1 MIFSFLKRNP
11 KKAATAGVV
20 VALAMPFTAHHE
32 GLRLKA
38 YLDPIGIPTICYG
51 ETLGVQLGQQKTKA
65 ECDALFEARL
75 GVFAY
80 AVDAAITPSM
90 SPHTHAA
97 LTSWTYNVGIGAMQK
112 STLVRLMNEGRTVEA
127 CNELPKWNK
136 AGGRVLTGLVKRR
149 EEERKLCLQL

>member
-1 MIFSFLKRNP
+1 MIFNFLKKNP
-11 KKAATAGVV
+11 KKAAASGVV
-20 VALAMPFTAHHE
+20 VALALPFTAYHE

-51 ETLGVQLGQQKTKA
+51 ETLGVEMGQEKTKA

-75 GVFAY
+75 GFFAY
-80 AVDAAITPSM
+80 AVDAAISPSM
-90 SPHTHAA
+90 SPYTHAA

-136 AGGRVLTGLVKRR
+136 AGGRVLPGLVKRR
-149 EEERKLCLQL
+149 EDERKLCLQL